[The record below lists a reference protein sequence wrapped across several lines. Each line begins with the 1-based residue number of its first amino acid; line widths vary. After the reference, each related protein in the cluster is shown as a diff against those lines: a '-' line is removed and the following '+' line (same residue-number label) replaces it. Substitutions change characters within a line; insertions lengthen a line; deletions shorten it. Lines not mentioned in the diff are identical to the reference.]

1 MDYDKLEKRHP
12 QIIVAESL
20 YGTKRQ
26 NIFSTDINPKD
37 VHPPLTSFATIF
49 KLEHKDNV
57 AIPENDKD
65 NDEDNQFSKGLGQDN
80 TGSTPDRELEH

>member
-20 YGTKRQ
+20 YGNKRQ
-26 NIFSTDINPKD
+26 NILSTNINPKD

-49 KLEHKDNV
+49 KLEQDNR
-57 AIPENDKD
+57 
-65 NDEDNQFSKGLGQDN
+65 FSKGLGQDN
-80 TGSTPDRELEH
+80 IGSTPDKELEHHRPPLGQ